1 MEAGAGECDQL
12 RAANVF
18 LLTSTARHKL
28 FPGGRCYLSA
38 ETLTEMRGWVGDIRR
53 LLGSRISQFFSS
65 ITEAGSNAHTD
76 GSQDP
81 SDTLQSVKRQSPSSV
96 SVSSPRLLSSSPQ
109 TRVSHGVLGLAEAE
123 SPNLTYS
130 YSSDEDEDVRGF
142 STCPRS
148 PRSVDTCLRRR
159 ILDRNKHLAFID
171 SSEEDLTCLDE
182 RKESKT
188 DTDPMSGKSYESLVK
203 MMQTIKKQSN
213 NLEDIFKKIDTPPAP
228 PPATPPL
235 LQERLDDMSQIVQS
249 LEIQASEVI
258 QVRLGKYG
266 SQT

>member
-28 FPGGRCYLSA
+28 FPGGRCYLSV

-65 ITEAGSNAHTD
+65 ITEAESNAHTD

-81 SDTLQSVKRQSPSSV
+81 SDTLRSVKRPDPSTV
-96 SVSSPRLLSSSPQ
+96 SSSPQ
-109 TRVSHGVLGLAEAE
+109 TRVSHGVLGLAEVE

-130 YSSDEDEDVRGF
+130 YSSDEDEDVRGI

-148 PRSVDTCLRRR
+148 PRSVDTFLRRR
-159 ILDRNKHLAFID
+159 VLDRNKHLAFID

-182 RKESKT
+182 RKEIKT
-188 DTDPMSGKSYESLVK
+188 DTDPMSGKSFESLVK

-228 PPATPPL
+228 SPATPPL

-249 LEIQASEVI
+249 LETQASEVI

>member
-28 FPGGRCYLSA
+28 FPGGRCYLSV

-65 ITEAGSNAHTD
+65 ITEAESNAHTD

-81 SDTLQSVKRQSPSSV
+81 SDTLQNVKRQSPSTV
-96 SVSSPRLLSSSPQ
+96 SSSPQ
-109 TRVSHGVLGLAEAE
+109 TRVSHGVLGLAEVE

-159 ILDRNKHLAFID
+159 VIDRKKHLAFID

-182 RKESKT
+182 RKEIKT
-188 DTDPMSGKSYESLVK
+188 DTDPMSGNSYESLVK

-228 PPATPPL
+228 SPATPPL

-249 LEIQASEVI
+249 LETQASEVI